1 MDRYFRYKRKYIKNF
16 KIRYV
21 EKIRRNV
28 YKRKTRKKFWAALI
42 SNFQFIDG
50 FRIKFINEL
59 NKYKIIDM
67 GGANKNNVG
76 GKIRNK
82 IKFLS
87 SYKFSITMENTEGQG
102 YISEKIFDSF
112 MAGKIPIYYGSYM
125 IDAFINPKA

>member
-1 MDRYFRYKRKYIKNF
+1 
-16 KIRYV
+16 
-21 EKIRRNV
+21 
-28 YKRKTRKKFWAALI
+28 
-42 SNFQFIDG
+42 
-50 FRIKFINEL
+50 
-59 NKYKIIDM
+59 M